1 MLVGTLINAIT
12 IVIASIAGLLVGSR
26 MSESMREALIN
37 VLGLPV
43 LLIGIIM
50 ALKTENVL
58 IPTLSV
64 VVGTIIGE
72 AVGIERMLERF
83 GSKVEKRFGR
93 GRFSEGFVGATLL
106 YCVGPMAV
114 LGPIQE
120 GLTGDISLLLAKS
133 MLDGVASIALASAL
147 GVGVAFSSISVILYQ
162 GFFALLASQ
171 ISSFSFV
178 TDSIIN
184 EFTATGGLLI
194 IGIGINL
201 LDLRKLRVG
210 NMLPSLI
217 FAPLIV
223 FLSTNQVV
231 IPVT

>member
-171 ISSFSFV
+171 ISSFV

-194 IGIGINL
+194 VGIGINL

-223 FLSTNQVV
+223 SFLSTKQVV